1 MSMEMLAKQQELPDV
16 SADQRAAN
24 ELIKRI
30 RKLRWMGM
38 EGEAR
43 RLQIKLTGASRI
55 DSVIAESRE
64 TD

>member
-1 MSMEMLAKQQELPDV
+1 MERYMRQQELPDV

-38 EGEAR
+38 DGEAEH
-43 RLQIKLTGASRI
+43 LQIKLAGLPA
-55 DSVIAESRE
+55 DSVVAEPRE

>member
-1 MSMEMLAKQQELPDV
+1 MERYMRRQELPDV

-38 EGEAR
+38 DGEAEH
-43 RLQIKLTGASRI
+43 LQIKLAGGLPA
-55 DSVIAESRE
+55 DSVVAESRE

>member
-1 MSMEMLAKQQELPDV
+1 MEMLGKQQELPDV

-30 RKLRWMGM
+30 RKLRWMGL

-43 RLQIKLTGASRI
+43 RLQINPTGESRLGSI
-55 DSVIAESRE
+55 VAESRE

>member
-1 MSMEMLAKQQELPDV
+1 MAMLVKQQELPDV

-38 EGEAR
+38 DGEAR
-43 RLQIKLTGASRI
+43 RLQINLTGASRI
-55 DSVIAESRE
+55 DSVVAEPRE